1 MKKARLFLI
10 ALGVF
15 YIINLIGT
23 LPFSTL
29 GMFGKMYPGIGLH
42 VGEPSFTLL
51 QDAWAVI
58 GLQLGAIGFVAL
70 WGARDP
76 GRYGAVIPVVIAT
89 EVVDGLWDFYSI
101 KWSHEALWFGLAT
114 LAIHVL
120 WIGWGLYAWRALAA
134 KSPMAP

>member
-1 MKKARLFLI
+1 MKKARLFFI
-10 ALGVF
+10 AIGIF

-29 GMFGKMYPGIGLH
+29 GLFGRMYPGIQLH
-42 VGEPSFTLL
+42 VGEPVFTLL

-58 GLQLGAIGFVAL
+58 GLQLGAIGAIAL

-76 GRYGAVIPVVIAT
+76 AGYRAVIAVVIAT

-101 KWSHEALWFGLAT
+101 VWSHEALWFGIVT
-114 LAIHVL
+114 LVIHVL
-120 WIGWGLYAWRALAA
+120 WIGWGLHAWRAMSSHTAGG
-134 KSPMAP
+134 

>member
-1 MKKARLFLI
+1 MKKARPFFI
-10 ALGVF
+10 AIGIF

-29 GMFGKMYPGIGLH
+29 GLFGRMYPGIQLH
-42 VGEPSFTLL
+42 VGEPVFTLL

-58 GLQLGAIGFVAL
+58 GLQLGAIGAIAL

-76 GRYGAVIPVVIAT
+76 AGYRAVIPVVIAT

-101 KWSHEALWFGLAT
+101 VWSHEALWFGIVT
-114 LAIHVL
+114 LVIHVL
-120 WIGWGLYAWRALAA
+120 WIGWGLHAWRAMSSHTAGG
-134 KSPMAP
+134 